1 MKGLELKVYPLAV
14 LLVCLVLNQLLV
26 WVLPLHTEIGLLEWI
41 WPGLLLCG
49 LGLPAIGVWQF
60 KRASTTVDPTQPAK
74 SMHLVT
80 EGVYAY
86 TRNPMYLGFLLLI
99 LAQVCW
105 LGELVTLCGCIV
117 FVVYIQLFQINP
129 EQRLLKQLFGEQ
141 YTEYCQ
147 RVRPWL

>member
-14 LLVCLVLNQLLV
+14 LLVCLLLNQLIV
-26 WVLPLHTEIGLLEWI
+26 WVLPQHTDIVLLEKL
-41 WPGLLLCG
+41 WPGLLICG

-60 KRASTTVDPTQPAK
+60 NRVATTVDPSQPSK
-74 SMHLVT
+74 SQQLVT
-80 EGVYAY
+80 HGLYAH
-86 TRNPMYLGFLLLI
+86 TRNPMYLGFLLLL

-105 LGELVTLCGCIV
+105 LGQLAALTGCVV

-129 EQRLLKQLFGEQ
+129 EQLLLKQLFGEQ
-141 YTEYCQ
+141 YDQYCQ